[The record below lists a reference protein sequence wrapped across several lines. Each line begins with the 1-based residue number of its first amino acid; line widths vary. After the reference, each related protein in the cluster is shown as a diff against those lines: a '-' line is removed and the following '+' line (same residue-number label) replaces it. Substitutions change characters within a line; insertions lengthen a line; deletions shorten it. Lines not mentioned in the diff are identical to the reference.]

1 MATKKNTSTTSAKMA
16 YMTTLPAIG
25 TTVSKPSIATPGVV
39 QMPMIGQIDATKLT
53 PQQKYDL
60 AVKKYYSGAGNT
72 LTVEEVALL
81 NNPPTA
87 NVQPTTTATTTTQP
101 TTATVPV
108 GTSANANQLMDYTT
122 AIADANAALAKA
134 GVVNT
139 LQVRKA
145 TAAGDMAIRGAE
157 RNIYYAQQN
166 ALNQLAQRGITGSPG
181 LRTAAERAAIVAPS
195 ANKLQAINTMKENVT
210 AANML
215 LAEEQAAAQ
224 KKNEN
229 AIATLTR
236 ATNISNQLGGKP

>member
-1 MATKKNTSTTSAKMA
+1 MATKKNTSTTSAKMS
-16 YMTTLPAIG
+16 YMSTLPTIG
-25 TTVSKPSIATPGVV
+25 TSTAPAYQAPQVV
-39 QMPMIGQIDATKLT
+39 EMT
-53 PQQKYDL
+53 PQQKYERALYKYNNQMASDL
-60 AVKKYYSGAGNT
+60 T
-72 LTVEEVALL
+72 QEEVALL

>member
-1 MATKKNTSTTSAKMA
+1 
-16 YMTTLPAIG
+16 MTTLPTIG
-25 TTVSKPSIATPGVV
+25 TSVSKPSIATPGVV
-39 QMPMIGQIDATKLT
+39 QMPMIGQIDATQLT
-53 PQQKYDL
+53 PQQKYERALYKYNNQMASDL
-60 AVKKYYSGAGNT
+60 T
-72 LTVEEVALL
+72 QEEVSLL
-81 NNPPTA
+81 NNPPTT
-87 NVQPTTTATTTTQP
+87 NVQPTTTTTTTQP

-145 TAAGDMAIRGAE
+145 TAAGDMAVRGAE

-195 ANKLQAINTMKENVT
+195 ATKLQAINTMKENVT